1 MTPWPRRSSARRRSA
16 GSAADL
22 SSAYIDGLKMLGRRE
37 LSEKQVRE
45 RLARKGYEPDEVDEA
60 VARLREERAINDQ
73 RVAEAIARTET
84 GIRKRGKVRVRM
96 QLERAGIA
104 KETAKRAIDDVFG
117 SIDDEALIDA
127 SLRKRL
133 RGRETIADDREFA
146 RLFRYLIGQG
156 FESDRVLRT
165 LKAYR
170 IKG

>member
-1 MTPWPRRSSARRRSA
+1 MA
-16 GSAADL
+16 
-22 SSAYIDGLKMLGRRE
+22 SAYLDGLKMLGRRE
-37 LSEKQVRE
+37 LSEQQVRQ
-45 RLARKGYEPDEVDEA
+45 RLARKAYDQDEIDEA
-60 VARLREERAINDQ
+60 VARLRGERAINDQ

-104 KETAKRAIDDVFG
+104 KETARQAIDSVFE
-117 SIDDEALIDA
+117 SVDDDALLA
-127 SLRKRL
+127 SSLGKRL

-156 FESDRVLRT
+156 FESDRVMQA

>member
-1 MTPWPRRSSARRRSA
+1 MP
-16 GSAADL
+16 
-22 SSAYIDGLKMLGRRE
+22 SAYIDGLKMLGRRE
-37 LSEKQVRE
+37 LSEKQVRQ
-45 RLARKGYEPDEVDEA
+45 RLARKEYEQDDIDEA
-60 VARLREERAINDQ
+60 VARLREERAIDDR

-104 KETAKRAIDDVFG
+104 KDTARAAIDSVFDAIDDA
-117 SIDDEALIDA
+117 ALLES

-133 RGRETIADDREFA
+133 RGRETIADEREFA

-156 FESDRVLRT
+156 FESDRVMKA

-170 IKG
+170 ITG